1 MKLELPR
8 VSRQALAFTSTL
20 LVAGVAVAG
29 LSLRGEP
36 KRRLHFGVS
45 QATRQVQP
53 RELAA
58 WIIEGRR
65 DFAVIDLRSQEE
77 FARGHVKDAVSCGV
91 CHASAEEGRKAVQ
104 ETMFIDL
111 SKKLVLYTARGDETV
126 ELPKLLAKNP
136 RLYTLAG
143 GYEGWTREV
152 LAPVTFGQE
161 TDAEQLHEKQR
172 LEAVRAWFA
181 GERPSSAPAV
191 LPMQPIKRQGAHQPA
206 AAREG
211 C

>member
-1 MKLELPR
+1 MKPLFGKSAY
-8 VSRQALAFTSTL
+8 VFAAVV

-45 QATRQVQP
+45 QGARTVKP
-53 RELAA
+53 TELAA

-65 DFAVIDLRSQEE
+65 DFAVIDLRDEAD
-77 FARGHVKDAVSCGV
+77 FKKGHVKDAVSCGT
-91 CHASAEEGRKAVQ
+91 CHASKDEGRQAMH

-111 SKKLVLYTARGDETV
+111 TKKLVLYTATGTETV

-136 RLYTLAG
+136 RLYTLKG
-143 GYEGWTREV
+143 GYGAWQQEV
-152 LAPVTFGQE
+152 LAPVEFGGE
-161 TDAEQLHEKQR
+161 ASAEELQVKQKR
-172 LEAVRAWFA
+172 EAIRAYFS
-181 GERPSSAPAV
+181 GERAVAGPAA
-191 LPMQPIKRQGAHQPA
+191 LPLEPIKRKAAHTPA
-206 AAREG
+206 GAREG